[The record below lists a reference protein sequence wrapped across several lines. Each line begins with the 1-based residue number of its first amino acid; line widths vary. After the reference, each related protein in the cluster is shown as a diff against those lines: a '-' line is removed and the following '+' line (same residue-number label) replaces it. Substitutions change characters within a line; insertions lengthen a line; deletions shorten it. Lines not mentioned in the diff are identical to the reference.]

1 MKRVSIMLVI
11 AAVAASSAHAGEAIS
26 TAGGA
31 GASPAASA
39 PAAAPI
45 MIPEHDA
52 FDRDIQRTV
61 GPCGGV
67 AKTPDGKP
75 DKNPHGE
82 VFAGVGTHGYREA
95 GGVVCVPMG
104 DHAAATI
111 AIDVGQSNGRSGWRR

>member
-1 MKRVSIMLVI
+1 MKRAWIMI
-11 AAVAASSAHAGEAIS
+11 ATCAAFAASAHAQEAIG

-31 GASPAASA
+31 GAAPAAG

-45 MIPEHDA
+45 LIPDRDA
-52 FDRDIQRTV
+52 FDHDIQRAV

-67 AKTPDGKP
+67 ATTDGGKP

-82 VFAGVGTHGYREA
+82 VFAGIGTRGYREA
-95 GGVVCVPMG
+95 GGVVCLPMG

-111 AIDVGQSNGRSGWRR
+111 AIDVGQAGGRSGWRR